1 MKEQNNRIQKAVHQL
16 FDARVHLGHRKSR
29 WNPKMAPYIYGVR
42 EGVHVID
49 LNETVGLLS
58 KALRVLANIVRDGG
72 NVLFVGNRR
81 ENALLSGAL
90 GKRYKDRVAFINTKW
105 VGGTLTNWETF
116 DETKKRLSVKK
127 KTRNKRISNYL
138 QGFPTDFGQPDLI
151 VLLNVNNNRLLIRE
165 AAALHIPI
173 IGVVDTN
180 SDPEGITYP
189 ISGNDDSV
197 RSQFFYCQAFSYVMN
212 KSLYSE

>member
-1 MKEQNNRIQKAVHQL
+1 
-16 FDARVHLGHRKSR
+16 
-29 WNPKMAPYIYGVR
+29 MAPYIYGVR

-49 LNETVGLLS
+49 LNETVGLLG
-58 KALRVLANIVRDGG
+58 KALRVLANVLRDGG

-116 DETKKRLSVKK
+116 DETKKRLSIKK
-127 KTRNKRISNYL
+127 KTKNKRISNYL
-138 QGFPTDFGQPDLI
+138 QGFPSEFGQPDLI
-151 VLLNVNNNRLLIRE
+151 ILLNVNSNRLLIRE
-165 AAALHIPI
+165 AATLHIPI
-173 IGVVDTN
+173 IGIVDTN

-189 ISGNDDSV
+189 IPGNDDSV

-212 KSLYSE
+212 KSFYSE